1 MHLGEKLYEAVWQTT
16 PTTSHGYL
24 GGDGSEYLTEV
35 RNPARSCPF
44 RIITQESLFSGFQD
58 FKISRFQDFKITF
71 IEFGLDLDVAL
82 PTPFTAVR
90 EDVAFKS
97 QRTQGM

>member
-1 MHLGEKLYEAVWQTT
+1 M
-16 PTTSHGYL
+16 
-24 GGDGSEYLTEV
+24 
-35 RNPARSCPF
+35 
-44 RIITQESLFSGFQD
+44 
-58 FKISRFQDFKITF
+58 SRFQDFKITF